1 MIFSK
6 KPTYDWLIVGL
17 GNPTSQYD
25 NTRHNIGF
33 AAVER
38 FMDENGGSF
47 NKNKY
52 DALFGEC
59 KVGANRLLV
68 VKPQTF
74 MNCSGQAVQKIAAFY
89 KIPTDRI
96 LIIFDDVSLSVG
108 KIRMRKNGS
117 HGGHNGMK
125 NIIALMGSSDI
136 MRIKIGVG
144 QKPHPDYDLADWVL
158 SKFPISDKE
167 NLDLALKKS
176 NLAIKEIITKGID
189 SAMNKYNN

>member
-33 AAVER
+33 AAVDH

-52 DALFGEC
+52 DSVFGEC

-158 SKFPISDKE
+158 SKFPQSDKE

>member
-33 AAVER
+33 AAVDR

-125 NIIALMGSSDI
+125 DIIALMGTSDI
-136 MRIKIGVG
+136 MRLKIGVG

-158 SKFPISDKE
+158 SKFPQSDKE

>member
-33 AAVER
+33 AAVDR
-38 FMDENGGSF
+38 FMNENGGSF

-158 SKFPISDKE
+158 SKFPQSDKE